1 MCAAIKW
8 WRRGWW
14 ESGLFFLLSTNPSY
28 FALPNCLRPFPA
40 LWRQLGTSLMNT
52 AKSTSQRVEFSS
64 LIKLFFL
71 VSWKSWAHSHESDA
85 GLEKNSRLKIT
96 IQMYPPFSCLG
107 WAFSTS
113 EFSLLFCRSTKI
125 VSMALVFLLKQNH
138 NINTVTL
145 VTFTFLTN

>member
-8 WRRGWW
+8 GRRGWW
-14 ESGLFFLLSTNPSY
+14 ERGLISLLSSNPSY
-28 FALPNCLRPFPA
+28 FALNCPRRFPV
-40 LWRQLGTSLMNT
+40 LWRQLGTSLLYT
-52 AKSTSQRVEFSS
+52 AMPSLKRVDFSS

-71 VSWKSWAHSHESDA
+71 VSWKTWTHSRYRVRK
-85 GLEKNSRLKIT
+85 KNSRLQIT

-107 WAFSTS
+107 WVFSTS

-125 VSMALVFLLKQNH
+125 VSMALVFLFKQNH